1 MFYNIL
7 GVHPDAVL
15 VSGEALPFYLE
26 LEVVLPVTLSLVV
39 VVAVLVLVCLIVRKR
54 NPTETSQTGKDNL
67 TKTILY

>member
-1 MFYNIL
+1 MFL
-7 GVHPDAVL
+7 SGVHPDAVL

-54 NPTETSQTGKDNL
+54 NPELSQTGKL
-67 TKTILY
+67 KVASSLQL

>member
-1 MFYNIL
+1 MYFYL
-7 GVHPDAVL
+7 TGLHSDAVL

-54 NPTETSQTGKDNL
+54 NPTETSQTGKKNTL
-67 TKTILY
+67 L